1 VAVDEAEEHRGV
13 REREEGHEV
22 RLQPRPAGEVAVA
35 LHRAGFYGALD
46 LARAEAPDGERED
59 PRDPRD
65 RPHQV
70 RAGRRRRREEWIAC
84 RGGSGVREAGDD
96 RRGLEAPD
104 RAAPEPVGRKDEL
117 RRRPNVRDR
126 VVRERG
132 PDALHDPADPR
143 DARRDDSDDPADDP
157 RREHHRLAEHE
168 HHEDEQLRGD
178 RGLLHRRERLTASP
192 QIRDS
197 REAPD
202 RERDDDER
210 QRDERE
216 EQLAPGGLTED
227 LARDDEAGHHWPRS
241 RRKRSSSDSCCGSTL
256 YTRAPERTA
265 SATSS
270 GTRSGSM
277 PRTRS
282 SPSPPSSSP

>member
-1 VAVDEAEEHRGV
+1 MAVDEAEEHRGV
-13 REREEGHEV
+13 REREEGDEI

-46 LARAEAPDGERED
+46 LARAEAPDGERQD

-70 RAGRRRRREEWIAC
+70 RAGRGRRREEWIAC

-96 RRGLEAPD
+96 GRGLEAPD

-117 RRRPNVRDR
+117 RRRPDVRDR

-132 PDALHDPADPR
+132 PDALDDAADPR
-143 DARRDDSDDPADDP
+143 DARRDDSDDAADDP
-157 RREHHRLAEHE
+157 REP
-168 HHEDEQLRGD
+168 
-178 RGLLHRRERLTASP
+178 RREREG
-192 QIRDS
+192 Q
-197 REAPD
+197 
-202 RERDDDER
+202 RDDHGALAEDEGQELDR
-210 QRDERE
+210 MRRRVAGDGAYR
-216 EQLAPGGLTED
+216 EQLDHTGADPVAREQRAPGGLGED
-227 LARDDEAGHHWPRS
+227 LTRDDEAGHPWPRS